1 MTAMLRRPF
10 IALTACVAALAMPLA
25 AQAQDAYFGPQ
36 IGVFIPRSQVLRD
49 ALGET
54 WLSFGASRVRVFQ
67 ANQGKLA
74 YDWNAV
80 GQRKD
85 GSNLFILTGSIG
97 YVIPFASPAADTQP
111 YVALRAGLAYIDYA
125 VNTPSGR
132 ESGKVLSPNANA
144 AFGINF
150 SNRVNLEVR
159 YDVWSSYE
167 GLSFDG
173 ITVALRV
180 GLFRF

>member
-1 MTAMLRRPF
+1 MAAMLRRPF
-10 IALTACVAALAMPLA
+10 IALAACVAALVLPMA

-36 IGVFIPRSQVLRD
+36 IGVFIPRSEVLRN

-54 WLSFGASRVRVFQ
+54 WLSFGASRVRVFKS
-67 ANQGKLA
+67 NQGKIA

-80 GQRKD
+80 GQRND

-97 YVIPFASPAADTQP
+97 YVIPFAPPGAGTQP
-111 YVALRAGLAYIDYA
+111 YVAIRGGLAYIDYA
-125 VNTPSGR
+125 VDTPSGR
-132 ESGKVLSPNANA
+132 ESGKVLSPNGNA

-150 SNRVNLEVR
+150 NNRVNLEVR

-167 GLSFDG
+167 GLTFDG
-173 ITVALRV
+173 ISVALRV